1 MVKRIAIRRPLSLKF
16 SRERGAILPL
26 AAVAI
31 PIVLGAMGLS
41 IDVGNVFVARQELQA
56 AANAAALKSAASLV
70 LDPVTGQPDAQLVT
84 ANVTQ
89 ALKNLQNTSNG
100 QDVKTPEVSILGYNL
115 SAPNSIT
122 GTFDPTQNQI
132 PAVKVSITKNNQNGN
147 GQVDAFFSKVLNV
160 RYGAPTFF
168 TPTASAIAIPGTAP
182 STAAPGQI
190 LPIAVPKSLMDA
202 LWDPTT
208 NQPKTA
214 KNTNP
219 LYSNGPRQT
228 LKEPYAVRVWDN
240 DCGIPKTQTLTDS
253 SRTEIC
259 KDDDHK
265 TGAWHSYDSAQSYSY
280 SNPGT
285 ITNEKEVSEKDD
297 VYLCKTSD
305 ASRARQNVVSNTRTW
320 QYRDTNIEPYA
331 GYVAVVDSCAG
342 SKTYSGT
349 KTAIHAFAAVKILRS
364 GSEDL
369 CTSSSCKEKNRC
381 GYVDIQLIRRGERQ
395 ESVSNRNEFSPI
407 LKGHGVTQSEH
418 SYVDGAPQLCHK

>member
-1 MVKRIAIRRPLSLKF
+1 MVKRIAIRRPIFMKLSH
-16 SRERGAILPL
+16 ERGAILPL

-70 LDPVTGQPDAQLVT
+70 LDPVTGQPNAKLVT
-84 ANVTQ
+84 DNVTQ

-100 QDVKTPEVSILGYNL
+100 QVVITPEVSILGYNL

-182 STAAPGQI
+182 STSAPGQI
-190 LPIAVPKSLMDA
+190 IPLAVPKSLMDA
-202 LWDPTT
+202 LWNPAN

-214 KNTNP
+214 PNANP
-219 LYSNGPRQT
+219 LYTNGPRQT
-228 LKEPYAVRVWDN
+228 PGTPYAVRVWDN
-240 DCGIPKTQTLTDS
+240 DCGVPKTQTLTDYDH
-253 SRTEIC
+253 TEIC
-259 KDDDHK
+259 KDDDHN
-265 TGAWHSYDSAQSYSY
+265 TGKWHSYDTAKSYS
-280 SNPGT
+280 SRNPIIP
-285 ITNEKEVSEKDD
+285 ITNEKEISEKDN
-297 VYLCKTSD
+297 VYLCKSSDSSKARQTVLSD
-305 ASRARQNVVSNTRTW
+305 AKGGQ
-320 QYRDTNIEPYA
+320 YA
-331 GYVAVVDSCAG
+331 GYVAVVDSCAN

-349 KTAIHAFAAVKILRS
+349 KASINTFAAVKIIRS

-369 CTSSSCKEKNRC
+369 CEDSRCEDKIQC
-381 GYVDIQLIRRGERQ
+381 GYVDIQLIRRGER
-395 ESVSNRNEFSPI
+395 EDSVSNKDKFSPI
-407 LKGHGVTQSEH
+407 LEGHGVTQSEH
-418 SYVDGAPQLCHK
+418 SYVDGTPQLCHK

>member
-1 MVKRIAIRRPLSLKF
+1 M
-16 SRERGAILPL
+16 
-26 AAVAI
+26 AAVAL
-31 PIVLGAMGLS
+31 PILLGAMGLS
-41 IDVGNVFVARQELQA
+41 LDVGNVFVAKQELQA

-70 LDPVTGQPDAQLVT
+70 LDPVTGQPDSKLLT
-84 ANVTQ
+84 DNVTQ
-89 ALKNLQNTSNG
+89 ALQKLENTSNG
-100 QDVKTPEVSILGYNL
+100 QVVISPDVSILGYNL
-115 SAPNSIT
+115 SPPHDIT
-122 GTFDPTQNQI
+122 GTFDPTKNQI
-132 PAVKVSITKNNQNGN
+132 PAVKVEVTKNNQNGN
-147 GQVDAFFSKVLNV
+147 GRVDAFFSKVLSV
-160 RYGAPTFF
+160 PYGAPSFF
-168 TPTASAIAIPGTAP
+168 TPKASAIAIPGTAP

-214 KNTNP
+214 QNTNP
-219 LYSNGPRQT
+219 LYSNGPRQS

-240 DCGIPKTQTLTDS
+240 DCGIPKTQRLTDS

-285 ITNEKEVSEKDD
+285 ITNEKEVSEKGD

-305 ASRARQNVVSNTRTW
+305 ASIARQKVVSKTRTW

-331 GYVAVVDSCAG
+331 GYVAVVDSCVG
-342 SKTYSGT
+342 SQTYSGT
-349 KTAIHAFAAVKILRS
+349 KSAIHAFAAVKILRS

-369 CTSSSCKEKNRC
+369 CTSISCKEKNRC

-395 ESVSNRNEFSPI
+395 DSVSNRDEFSPI
-407 LKGHGVTQSEH
+407 LKGRGVTQSEH